1 MPERRKPMLNRA
13 ASQKIRP
20 DHLDRLAVIYVRQS
34 TLFQVREN
42 TGSTTRQ
49 YDLVKRAADLGWTQA
64 SIQVVD
70 QDQGQSGSSAVGRDG
85 FQWLVAEVG
94 LGHVGAVLSLEVSR
108 LARSCSDWYRLLEIC
123 ALTETLVI
131 DDEGIY
137 DPGAHN
143 DRLLLGFKGS
153 MSEAELHWLKSR
165 LQGGKM
171 TKAEQGQLR
180 FRLPIGLI
188 YDPVGRIVLDPDEAV
203 QEAVRLVFSLFEQ
216 STSALAV
223 VSAFA
228 RQHLR
233 FPTRWW
239 GGKRADELIWS
250 RLSHERV
257 LNILHSPLYAG
268 AYVYGRT
275 KFRSRL
281 LPGEEP
287 RVKGRTRRLPQ
298 EDWPIVLLDAHPG
311 YITWEQF
318 LYNQRQL
325 DDNRTWRAEEHRGA
339 VREGPSLLQG
349 IILCGSCGRRMSIRY
364 QRDGSVLMYEC
375 HQLHSQL
382 AMRTCQT
389 MRGDRIDQAVVACF
403 LEAIEPAHLEVALA
417 ALDQVEARAKQV
429 ENQWHRQ
436 IERAQYE
443 ADLARRRYKAVDPD
457 NRLVARSLEKEWN
470 EKLAEVDKLER
481 EHRLVPKPA
490 ALLLTTAQR
499 EQIRRLA
506 HDLPAIWHASTTTFV
521 ERKQLMRWL
530 IKDVTLSKRGNVI
543 DVAIRWQTEALTTLS
558 IPRYK
563 RSWEERQTSPHVVER
578 VREWSPTQTATQ
590 IATLLNEEG
599 LRPGLGGSFTASK
612 VDWIRVAYSI
622 PLACPEGPGFCPSGQ
637 RGDGRYSALAA
648 AELLNVNVST
658 IADWCNAGILE
669 SVRAH
674 PHGPRWIT
682 LTPDII
688 EQLRKPTQRHWKR
701 RRTGSQRK
709 NVVD

>member
-1 MPERRKPMLNRA
+1 MLNRPS
-13 ASQKIRP
+13 SQKIRP

-49 YDLVKRAADLGWTQA
+49 YDLVKRAQDLGWTPA
-64 SIQVVD
+64 RIQVVD
-70 QDQGQSGSSAVGRDG
+70 QDQGQSGASSVGRDG

-123 ALTETLVI
+123 ALTDTLVV
-131 DDEGIY
+131 DDEGVY

-165 LQGGKM
+165 LQGGKQS
-171 TKAEQGQLR
+171 KAEQGSLR

-223 VSAFA
+223 VGAFA
-228 RQHLR
+228 KLHLR

-250 RLSHERV
+250 CLTHERV

-275 KFRSRL
+275 KSRSRT

-287 RVKGRTRRLPQ
+287 RVKGRTRRVKQ
-298 EDWPIVLLDAHPG
+298 EDWPIVLLDAHPS

-318 LYNQRQL
+318 LRNQRQL

-349 IILCGSCGRRMSIRY
+349 IVLCGSCGRRMGIRY
-364 QRDGSVLMYEC
+364 QRNGSLLMYEC

-382 AMRTCQT
+382 AARTCQT

-403 LEAIEPAHLEVALA
+403 LEAIEPARLEIARSALA
-417 ALDQVEARAKQV
+417 QVEARAKQV
-429 ENQWHRQ
+429 DHQWQRQ

-457 NRLVARSLEKEWN
+457 NRLVARSLERDWN
-470 EKLAEVDKLER
+470 EKLTEVEKLQR
-481 EHRLVPKPA
+481 EHSLLPKQA
-490 ALLLTTAQR
+490 ALLLTVSQR
-499 EQIRRLA
+499 EQICRLA
-506 HDLPAIWHASTTTFV
+506 HDLPTIWYASTTTFV

-543 DVAIRWQTEALTTLS
+543 DVAIRWQTEALTRLA

-563 RSWEERQTSPHVVER
+563 MSWEERQTSPQVVER
-578 VREWSPTQTATQ
+578 VRALSPMHTTAQ
-590 IATLLNEEG
+590 IAALLNEEG
-599 LRPGLGGSFTASK
+599 EQTGMGGSFTVSK
-612 VDWIRVAYSI
+612 IEWIRYAYHI
-622 PLACPEGPGFCPSGQ
+622 PAGCPERPKAAPTGQ
-637 RGDGRYSALAA
+637 RGDGRYSARAA
-648 AELLNVNVST
+648 AELLNVTVST
-658 IADWCNAGILE
+658 IADWCQAGILE
-669 SVRAH
+669 SVRST
-674 PHGPRWIT
+674 PLGPRWIT
-682 LTPDII
+682 LTPEII
-688 EQLRKPTQRHWKR
+688 TALRKPVRRQWKQ
-701 RRTGSQRK
+701 RRTRHAS
-709 NVVD
+709 

>member
-1 MPERRKPMLNRA
+1 MLNRA

-34 TLFQVREN
+34 TLFQVRAN

-70 QDQGQSGSSAVGRDG
+70 QDQGQSGSSTIGRDG

-123 ALTETLVI
+123 ALTDTLVI
-131 DDEGIY
+131 DDEGVY

-180 FRLPIGLI
+180 FRLPIGLV

-318 LYNQRQL
+318 LHNQRQL

-349 IILCGSCGRRMSIRY
+349 IILCGSCGRRMGIRY
-364 QRDGSVLMYEC
+364 QRNGSVLMYEC

-382 AMRTCQT
+382 AARTCQT

-481 EHRLVPKPA
+481 EHQLVPKPA

-543 DVAIRWQTEALTTLS
+543 DVAIRWQTEALTALS

-563 RSWEERQTSPHVVER
+563 MSWEERQTSPHVVER
-578 VREWSPTQTATQ
+578 VREWSPTHTATQ

-674 PHGPRWIT
+674 PHGPRWIS

-688 EQLRKPTQRHWKR
+688 EKLRKPTQRHWKR
-701 RRTGSQRK
+701 RRTGSQSK
-709 NVVD
+709 NVVE

>member
-1 MPERRKPMLNRA
+1 MLNRA

-70 QDQGQSGSSAVGRDG
+70 QDQGQSGSSSIGRDG

-123 ALTETLVI
+123 ALTDTLVI
-131 DDEGIY
+131 DDEGVY

-180 FRLPIGLI
+180 FRLPIGLV

-223 VSAFA
+223 VSTFA

-318 LYNQRQL
+318 LHNQRQL

-349 IILCGSCGRRMSIRY
+349 IILCGSCGRRMGIRY
-364 QRDGSVLMYEC
+364 QRNGSVLMYEC

-382 AMRTCQT
+382 AARTCQT

-403 LEAIEPAHLEVALA
+403 LEAIKPAHLEVALS
-417 ALDQVEARAKQV
+417 ALDQVEGRARQV
-429 ENQWHRQ
+429 DHQWQRQ

-457 NRLVARSLEKEWN
+457 NRLVARSLEREWN
-470 EKLAEVDKLER
+470 EKLAEVEKLER
-481 EHRLVPKPA
+481 EHQLLPKPA

-543 DVAIRWQTEALTTLS
+543 DVAIRWQTEALTALS

-563 RSWEERQTSPHVVER
+563 MSWEERQTSPHVVER

-612 VDWIRVAYSI
+612 VDWIRAAYSI

-688 EQLRKPTQRHWKR
+688 EKLRKPTQRHWKR

-709 NVVD
+709 NVVE

>member
-1 MPERRKPMLNRA
+1 MLNRPS
-13 ASQKIRP
+13 SQKIRP

-49 YDLVKRAADLGWTQA
+49 YDLVKRAQDLGWTPA
-64 SIQVVD
+64 HIQVVD
-70 QDQGQSGSSAVGRDG
+70 QDQGHSGSSAVGRDG

-123 ALTETLVI
+123 ALTDTLVI
-131 DDEGIY
+131 DDEGVY

-165 LQGGKM
+165 LQGGKQS
-171 TKAEQGQLR
+171 KAEQGSLR
-180 FRLPIGLI
+180 FRLPIGLV

-223 VSAFA
+223 VSFFA
-228 RQHLR
+228 QQHLR

-250 RLSHERV
+250 RLTHERV

-275 KFRSRL
+275 KSRSRT

-287 RVKGRTRRLPQ
+287 RVKGRTRRVKQ
-298 EDWPIVLLDAHPG
+298 EDWPIVLLDAHPS

-318 LYNQRQL
+318 LRNQRQL

-349 IILCGSCGRRMSIRY
+349 IVLCGSCGRRMSIRY
-364 QRDGSVLMYEC
+364 QRNGSLLMYEC

-382 AMRTCQT
+382 AARTCQT

-403 LEAIEPAHLEVALA
+403 LQAIEPAHLEVALS
-417 ALDQVEARAKQV
+417 ALDQVEARARQV
-429 ENQWHRQ
+429 DHQWQRQ

-457 NRLVARSLEKEWN
+457 NRLVARSLEREWN
-470 EKLAEVDKLER
+470 EKLAQVEKLER
-481 EHRLVPKPA
+481 EHTLLPKPA
-490 ALLLTTAQR
+490 ALLLTASQR
-499 EQIRRLA
+499 EQIRHLA
-506 HDLPAIWHASTTTFV
+506 HDLPAIWYASTTTFV

-543 DVAIRWQTEALTTLS
+543 DVAIRWQTEALTRLA

-563 RSWEERQTSPHVVER
+563 MSWEERQTSPQVVER
-578 VREWSPTQTATQ
+578 VRALSPRHTNAQ
-590 IATLLNEEG
+590 IAALLNEEG
-599 LRPGLGGSFTASK
+599 EQAGMGGSFTVSK
-612 VDWIRVAYSI
+612 IVWIRYAYRI
-622 PLACPEGPGFCPSGQ
+622 PAGCPERPKAAPTGQ
-637 RGDGRYSALAA
+637 RGDGRYSARAA

-658 IADWCNAGILE
+658 IADWCQAGILE
-669 SVRAH
+669 SVRST
-674 PHGPRWIT
+674 PLGPRWIT
-682 LTPDII
+682 LTPEII
-688 EQLRKPTQRHWKR
+688 TALRKPVRRQWKQ
-701 RRTGSQRK
+701 RRTRHAS
-709 NVVD
+709 

>member
-1 MPERRKPMLNRA
+1 MLNRA

-70 QDQGQSGSSAVGRDG
+70 QDQGQSGSSTIGRDG

-123 ALTETLVI
+123 ALTDTLVI
-131 DDEGIY
+131 DDEGVY

-180 FRLPIGLI
+180 FRLPIGLV

-318 LYNQRQL
+318 LHNQRQL

-349 IILCGSCGRRMSIRY
+349 IILCGSCGRRMGIRY
-364 QRDGSVLMYEC
+364 QRNGSVLMYEC

-382 AMRTCQT
+382 AARTCQT

-481 EHRLVPKPA
+481 EHQLMPKPA

-543 DVAIRWQTEALTTLS
+543 DVAIRWQTEALTALS

-563 RSWEERQTSPHVVER
+563 MSWEERQTSPHVVER
-578 VREWSPTQTATQ
+578 VREWSPTHTATQ

-674 PHGPRWIT
+674 PHGPRWIS

-688 EQLRKPTQRHWKR
+688 EKLRKPTQRHWKR
-701 RRTGSQRK
+701 RRTGSQSK
-709 NVVD
+709 NVVE